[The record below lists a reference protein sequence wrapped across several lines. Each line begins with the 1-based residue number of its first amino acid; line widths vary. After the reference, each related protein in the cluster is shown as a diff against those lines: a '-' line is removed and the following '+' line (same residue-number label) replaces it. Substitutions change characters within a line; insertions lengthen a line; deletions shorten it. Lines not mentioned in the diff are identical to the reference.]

1 MAYESLAK
9 VYDKIMRED
18 VDYGEWARYTDSLFC
33 ESGIRGNKILDLGCG
48 TGGITL
54 EMSKLGREMSGVDI
68 SEEMIAEAKKK
79 FAAENIDVKLYQQDI
94 SALTIEEKF
103 HGAMAT
109 FDTFNY
115 LCDRAKL
122 LSALKN
128 IHAALEVGGV
138 LVFDY
143 NTRFKLADIL
153 GDNTYTYYSDET
165 VYIWEN
171 EYNPN
176 TQICKMQLTFF
187 LRKQDDLYVRRE
199 EIHRQ
204 RAYSLAQW
212 KKLLKESGFT
222 FLHAYDQLST
232 EKVIKE
238 SFEEKIFVT
247 AKKLGE

>member
-68 SEEMIAEAKKK
+68 SEAMIAEAKKK

-143 NTRFKLADIL
+143 NTAF
-153 GDNTYTYYSDET
+153 
-165 VYIWEN
+165 
-171 EYNPN
+171 
-176 TQICKMQLTFF
+176 
-187 LRKQDDLYVRRE
+187 
-199 EIHRQ
+199 
-204 RAYSLAQW
+204 
-212 KKLLKESGFT
+212 
-222 FLHAYDQLST
+222 
-232 EKVIKE
+232 
-238 SFEEKIFVT
+238 
-247 AKKLGE
+247 

>member
-1 MAYESLAK
+1 MAYESLAQ

-18 VDYGEWARYTDSLFC
+18 VDYKDWAEYTSELLLENGC
-33 ESGIRGNKILDLGCG
+33 PKEKLLDLGCG

-54 EMSKLGREMSGVDI
+54 EMSRLGWQMSGVDL
-68 SEEMIAEAKKK
+68 SAEMLDEARAK
-79 FAAENIDVKLYQQDI
+79 FAGENLSIDLYQQDI
-94 SALTIEEKF
+94 TELSLTNKF
-103 HGAMAT
+103 AGAMAT

-115 LCDRAKL
+115 IVERVKL
-122 LSALKN
+122 VQALKN
-128 IHAALEVGGV
+128 IHQCLAENGI

-153 GDNTYTYYSDET
+153 GDNTYSYYSDET
-165 VYIWEN
+165 VYLWDN

-187 LRKQDDLYVRRE
+187 LKQANGLYERKM

-212 KKLLKESGFT
+212 KNILKESGFT
-222 FLHAYDQLST
+222 FLHAYDQLT
-232 EKVIKE
+232 KDEVTQE
-238 SFEEKIFVT
+238 TFEEKVFIV
-247 AKKLGE
+247 AKKQND

>member
-1 MAYESLAK
+1 M
-9 VYDKIMRED
+9 I
-18 VDYGEWARYTDSLFC
+18 T
-33 ESGIRGNKILDLGCG
+33 IL
-48 TGGITL
+48 
-54 EMSKLGREMSGVDI
+54 
-68 SEEMIAEAKKK
+68 
-79 FAAENIDVKLYQQDI
+79 
-94 SALTIEEKF
+94 
-103 HGAMAT
+103 
-109 FDTFNY
+109 
-115 LCDRAKL
+115 
-122 LSALKN
+122 
-128 IHAALEVGGV
+128 
-138 LVFDY
+138 
-143 NTRFKLADIL
+143 RFKLADIL

-187 LRKQDDLYVRRE
+187 LREQDDLYVRRE